1 MGAILIRGG
10 RVIDPA
16 NGVDGIMDVLIEDGH
31 ISRVGEALKL
41 PKGGELVEAEGRLV
55 VPGLIDMHVH
65 LREPGSEQE
74 ETILSGSRAAVAGG
88 FTTICAMPNTDP
100 CTDNEGAVAFIV
112 NQGKAAGQANVLP
125 VGSITVGRKG
135 EQMAEFGQMI
145 RAGAVAFSDDG
156 DTVRN
161 SGVMRLCMSYG
172 LMFDKPF
179 ISHADDKDLSGA
191 GVMHAG
197 SVSARLGL
205 AGIPSTAEE
214 IIVSR
219 DIMLARMTGS
229 KIHIAHTSTAGAVEL
244 IRQGKRNG
252 VRVSAEVTP
261 HHLALT
267 DEAVATFDPSFK
279 MAPPLRTADD
289 VAALKEGLRDGSIDC
304 IASDHA
310 PHEQEEKELEFAL
323 APFGVIGLESTL
335 PIVIRELILA
345 DVLSWPELVAKM
357 TINPARIL
365 DIDRGTLSTGAIGDV
380 TVIDPELSWTIDAS
394 EFASKSRNCPFNG
407 QTVRGRAVMT
417 MVGGDIKYRLI

>member
-1 MGAILIRGG
+1 MSAILIKGG
-10 RVIDPA
+10 HVIDPA
-16 NGVDGIMDVLIEDGH
+16 NGIDRVCDVLLEDGRV
-31 ISRVGEALKL
+31 SAVGEKLKA
-41 PKGGELVEAEGRLV
+41 PKGAEIVEAEGRLV
-55 VPGLIDMHVH
+55 TPGLIDMHVH

-74 ETILSGSRAAVAGG
+74 ETIRSGSRAAVVAG
-88 FTTICAMPNTDP
+88 FTTVCAMPNTDP
-100 CTDNEGAVAFIV
+100 CTDNEGAVSFIV
-112 NQGKAAGQANVLP
+112 NQGKAADQANVLP
-125 VGSITVGRKG
+125 VGAITVGRKG
-135 EQMAEFGQMI
+135 EQMAELGQMV

-161 SGVMRLCMSYG
+161 SGLMRLCMSYG

-179 ISHADDKDLSGA
+179 ISHADDKDLSGS

-197 SVSARLGL
+197 AVSARLGL
-205 AGIPSTAEE
+205 PGIPSAAEE

-219 DIMLARMTGS
+219 DIMLAKMTGG

-244 IRQGKRNG
+244 IRQGKKNG
-252 VRVSAEVTP
+252 IRVSAEVTP

-310 PHEQEEKELEFAL
+310 PHEQEEKELEFAY

-335 PIVIRELILA
+335 PIVIRELILS
-345 DVLSWPELVAKM
+345 DVLSWPELIAKM
-357 TINPARIL
+357 TVNPAQIL
-365 DIDRGTLSTGAIGDV
+365 GIDRGTLSEI
-380 TVIDPELSWTIDAS
+380 
-394 EFASKSRNCPFNG
+394 
-407 QTVRGRAVMT
+407 GRAHV
-417 MVGGDIKYRLI
+417 